1 MNIHHFTLPARD
13 PERVARVL
21 AELTGGTIAAMPHP
35 HGAWIVADPDEPS
48 TLLEV
53 WPANARAEVGNSRV
67 VQTDDPAPPRWPHHA
82 YVSVP
87 ASIDSIKSVLDREGW
102 TYEVAW
108 NGAPNGPGFEL
119 VRAWIEDHAVIEF
132 ASPEQLAQYRE
143 FCRGFMAHAAAAA
156 G

>member
-21 AELTGGTIAAMPHP
+21 AELTGGTVAPMPHP
-35 HGAWIVADPDEPS
+35 QGAWIVADPDEPS

-53 WPANARAEVGNSRV
+53 WPSGMRCEVGSSHV
-67 VQTDDPAPPRWPHHA
+67 VDTDDPGPSHWPHHA

-87 ASIDSIKSVLDREGW
+87 TDVDAIKAVLDREGW
-102 TYEVAW
+102 TYEVAR

-119 VRAWIEDHAVIEF
+119 IRAWIEGHACIEF
-132 ASPEQLAQYRE
+132 ASPAQLAQYQT
-143 FCRGFMAHAAAAA
+143 FLRGYMQHAAA